1 MQGVILSAGRARNLI
16 LGDDGNRYAFTL
28 EEWQGD
34 EAAPAAGMRVD
45 FEVRGSDAV
54 DIFPI
59 PGAAPTPTPP
69 APTPPAPAPPARP
82 APPAAPKAPP
92 AEPAPAPPARPAPP
106 VAPKAPPAEPEPAP
120 PARPAPPAGGGFGT
134 AWWHWALAVCALAV
148 VAVVAAFALGLFG
161 SSGAPVGKEIAR
173 HTYEGRTY
181 VLVEYG
187 RELAIFSAASGAP
200 VGERGLAEGILRS
213 YAWRQALGEFDAGGL
228 GDVSAKVRRLDDSV
242 SGVRGLSNDVVYIFD
257 ELDGMKARI
266 PLLGSISAMDVV
278 RESFSGVEEAEDLI
292 RSLDSELNAL
302 GDNAAS
308 LTRASDRI
316 RGVEPSSVSGD
327 EMEALFGDAAEA
339 ASDLEGSVRAVR
351 DFVSDATEAVGD
363 LERALRAG
371 SDTPIIGDAL
381 GDFARS
387 VGRFE
392 SELSG
397 LSGLLG
403 GFESE
408 LGSLE
413 GDMRA
418 ASDSAGKT
426 FEADVERWLA
436 EPYDSEWPPADP
448 ARRPAGGSL
457 QDTADAGRA
466 QSAPALAARAAGT
479 APAPAPTSTPI
490 PTATPVPAPT
500 STPIPPATPTPV
512 PTSTAIPTATPTPA
526 PTSTSIPTATP
537 TPVPT
542 STSIPTATPT
552 PAPTSTPIP
561 TATPTPAPTS
571 TPTHT
576 PAPAAATDATAPTST
591 PAPAPTGTPIPTP
604 TPHER
609 PSTPTRHGYS
619 HGHADTGRPPA
630 RPFPLRRRHP
640 CRQVRPHLRR
650 RPRPAV

>member
-1 MQGVILSAGRARNLI
+1 M
-16 LGDDGNRYAFTL
+16 
-28 EEWQGD
+28 
-34 EAAPAAGMRVD
+34 
-45 FEVRGSDAV
+45 
-54 DIFPI
+54 
-59 PGAAPTPTPP
+59 
-69 APTPPAPAPPARP
+69 
-82 APPAAPKAPP
+82 
-92 AEPAPAPPARPAPP
+92 
-106 VAPKAPPAEPEPAP
+106 
-120 PARPAPPAGGGFGT
+120 
-134 AWWHWALAVCALAV
+134 CALAV

-257 ELDGMKARI
+257 ELDGMKARV

-363 LERALRAG
+363 LESALRAG

-426 FEADVERWLA
+426 FEADVDRWLA
-436 EPYDSEWPPADP
+436 EPYDTEWPPADP

-457 QDTADAGRA
+457 QDTSDAGRA

-479 APAPAPTSTPI
+479 APAPTSTPI

-500 STPIPPATPTPV
+500 STPIPHGDADTRAHQHAHPHGDADTRAHQHVHPHGNADTRAHQHAHPH
-512 PTSTAIPTATPTPA
+512 
-526 PTSTSIPTATP
+526 
-537 TPVPT
+537 
-542 STSIPTATPT
+542 ATPT

-561 TATPTPAPTS
+561 TATPTPVPTN

-591 PAPAPTGTPIPTP
+591 PAPAPTSTPIPTATP
-604 TPHER
+604 TPA
-609 PSTPTRHGYS
+609 PTSTATATATPTPAPTSTATHGDADAAHQHAIPTATP
-619 HGHADTGRPPA
+619 HGHAR
-630 RPFPLRRRHP
+630 
-640 CRQVRPHLRR
+640 VR
-650 RPRPAV
+650 